1 MSTIRKIRSH
11 RATKIAVK
19 IWAVTAIPKWGFIGF
34 TAAKK
39 AGLLAPLLT
48 LL

>member
-1 MSTIRKIRSH
+1 MSTFHKIRSH

-19 IWAVTAIPKWGFIGF
+19 IWAVTAVPKWGFIGF
-34 TAAKK
+34 VAAKK
-39 AGLLAPLLT
+39 AGFLTPLLV